1 MGTISPNFHNLNANS
16 HPPQDFKSFH
26 DLNDNSH
33 SQSYLGFHDLNENP
47 LQQNYSSEM
56 QTPHLRPR
64 SNSAPRVTMPSSTSF
79 SSLSNTSIRQS
90 QQRVEVKNC
99 KCGLEPVLREVKVN
113 TPNKGRWFWSCSK
126 FGGPDHSEKC
136 NYFKWEN
143 SLNQNADVT
152 GESSSTARDTQD
164 TYRNDDVVVNDDN
177 NNIIIGDEVNTTPIN
192 NNDVI
197 ENPSRSHNRA
207 SSQAISSTSNGTT
220 TNRSLTNRTTETG
233 HAYTRSPAVFG
244 NWENVPK
251 YSTPQLMDIMQNHLV
266 QQDRNYKKWHINTQL
281 AKKDYEEAKKEVE
294 KLMRELEV
302 VGKENELF
310 KRENEVLKAEK
321 RLMER
326 EISILNEENRDLKR
340 RR

>member
-1 MGTISPNFHNLNANS
+1 
-16 HPPQDFKSFH
+16 
-26 DLNDNSH
+26 
-33 SQSYLGFHDLNENP
+33 
-47 LQQNYSSEM
+47 M

-126 FGGPDHSEKC
+126 FGGLDHSEKC

-177 NNIIIGDEVNTTPIN
+177 KNIIIGDEVNTTPIN

-207 SSQAISSTSNGTT
+207 LSQAISSTSNGT
-220 TNRSLTNRTTETG
+220 
-233 HAYTRSPAVFG
+233 
-244 NWENVPK
+244 K
-251 YSTPQLMDIMQNHLV
+251 
-266 QQDRNYKKWHINTQL
+266 DRNYKKWHINTQL

-326 EISILNEENRDLKR
+326 EISILNEENRDL
-340 RR
+340 